1 MVGATAAAAATAI
14 LTALHR
20 PKMTRTTAPAAAASA
35 SASSLTVASKLLLFG
50 CLSGNIAAGA
60 PTTKTA
66 ASVMSTEAERSAEL
80 TQLAWETLA
89 RFAFAGLL
97 LAGFANAVL
106 VPLLASGNDVAREA
120 AVRRRHCHRA

>member
-20 PKMTRTTAPAAAASA
+20 PKMTRTTAPAAAA